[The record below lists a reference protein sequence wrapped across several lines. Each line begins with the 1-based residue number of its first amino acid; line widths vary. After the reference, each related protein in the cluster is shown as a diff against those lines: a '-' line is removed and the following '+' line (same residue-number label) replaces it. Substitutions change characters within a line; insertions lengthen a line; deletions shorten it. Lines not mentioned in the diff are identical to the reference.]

1 MRRKLFFF
9 PFVKM
14 SYFSYAKFGNKHR
27 ILQAGQYRG
36 LGLDASMDVPSIPMA
51 MLRDT
56 IQ

>member
-1 MRRKLFFF
+1 MQTYSNLMPR
-9 PFVKM
+9 
-14 SYFSYAKFGNKHR
+14 H
-27 ILQAGQYRG
+27 LQAGQYRG